1 MQNKYKIIFMGTPEF
16 AKQSLEML
24 CKNEYTPIAVFTK
37 PDKINGRNGKITF
50 SPVKLYSLEQNI
62 PIHQPTTLKDESQY
76 KLISE
81 YKPDIIVVIA
91 YGKILPENILRIPK
105 YGAINVHAS
114 LLPKYRGAAPIQR
127 AIING
132 ETKTGITIMKLDKG
146 MDTGDIISQK
156 EIPISQESTAENLF
170 EILAKEGSYELV
182 KVLNDLERKL
192 SESIAQNE
200 GEATYAEKI
209 TKSSGHIN
217 WNLPANTIHNLIR
230 GMYPNPGTYT
240 FFRKKR
246 IKLHKS
252 NYKNVDNKN
261 IPSGTIISLKD
272 DIIHVSTGKGVLE
285 IYALQPENHKCMSSR
300 DFINGYQIKINE
312 KFEY

>member
-1 MQNKYKIIFMGTPEF
+1 MGTPEF

-91 YGKILPENILRIPK
+91 YGKILPENILKIPK

-132 ETKTGITIMKLDKG
+132 ETKTGITIMKLDEG

-200 GEATYAEKI
+200 REATYAEKI

>member
-1 MQNKYKIIFMGTPEF
+1 
-16 AKQSLEML
+16 
-24 CKNEYTPIAVFTK
+24 
-37 PDKINGRNGKITF
+37 
-50 SPVKLYSLEQNI
+50 
-62 PIHQPTTLKDESQY
+62 
-76 KLISE
+76 
-81 YKPDIIVVIA
+81 
-91 YGKILPENILRIPK
+91 
-105 YGAINVHAS
+105 
-114 LLPKYRGAAPIQR
+114 
-127 AIING
+127 
-132 ETKTGITIMKLDKG
+132 MKLDKG

-182 KVLNDLERKL
+182 KVLNDLEKKL

-200 GEATYAEKI
+200 REATYAEKI

-272 DIIHVSTGKGVLE
+272 DIIHVSTGKGILE

-312 KFEY
+312 KFEF